1 LVIQKFPKPLFSML
15 HLLKM
20 VFILSSTDE
29 LVDLFK
35 KQIKIEQTIVDSAK
49 EGISEIKNPAVKG
62 VLNGIS
68 LDSLKHAQMYS
79 SAITLLTSVP
89 QALTEG
95 NLDKQKELVKKHI
108 QLEVEVIQKLR
119 EIIPSVQNEKV
130 KLLLDAILE
139 DEKRHH
145 DLLQKVL
152 NILIKGETITDK
164 DWWDVMWENVP
175 FHGTPGG

>member
-1 LVIQKFPKPLFSML
+1 
-15 HLLKM
+15 
-20 VFILSSTDE
+20 
-29 LVDLFK
+29 
-35 KQIKIEQTIVDSAK
+35 
-49 EGISEIKNPAVKG
+49 
-62 VLNGIS
+62 
-68 LDSLKHAQMYS
+68 
-79 SAITLLTSVP
+79 
-89 QALTEG
+89 
-95 NLDKQKELVKKHI
+95 VKKHI
-108 QLEVEVIQKLR
+108 QLEVKVIQKLR

-130 KLLLDAILE
+130 KLLLNAILE

>member
-1 LVIQKFPKPLFSML
+1 
-15 HLLKM
+15 
-20 VFILSSTDE
+20 VFVLSSKDE

-35 KQIKIEQTIVDSAK
+35 NQIKIEQTIVDSVK
-49 EGISEIKNPAVKG
+49 EGLTEIKNPAVKG

-108 QLEVEVIQKLR
+108 QLEVDVIQKLG
-119 EIIPSVQNEKV
+119 EIIPLVQNEKV
-130 KLLLDAILE
+130 KLLLNAILE

-152 NILIKGETITDK
+152 NILVKGETITDK

>member
-1 LVIQKFPKPLFSML
+1 
-15 HLLKM
+15 M
-20 VFILSSTDE
+20 VFVLSSKDE

-35 KQIKIEQTIVDSAK
+35 NQIKIEQTIVDSVK
-49 EGISEIKNPAVKG
+49 EGLTEIKNPAVKG

-79 SAITLLTSVP
+79 SAITLLISVP

-108 QLEVEVIQKLR
+108 QLEVDVIQKLG
-119 EIIPSVQNEKV
+119 EIIPLVQNEKV
-130 KLLLDAILE
+130 KLLLNAILE

-152 NILIKGETITDK
+152 NILVKGETITDK

>member
-1 LVIQKFPKPLFSML
+1 
-15 HLLKM
+15 M
-20 VFILSSTDE
+20 VFVLNSKDE

-35 KQIKIEQTIVDSAK
+35 NQIKIEQTIVDSVK
-49 EGISEIKNPAVKG
+49 EGLTEIKNPAVKG

-79 SAITLLTSVP
+79 SAITLLTCVP

-95 NLDKQKELVKKHI
+95 NLDKQEELVKKHI
-108 QLEVEVIQKLR
+108 QLEVKVIQKLR

-130 KLLLDAILE
+130 KLLLNAILE

>member
-1 LVIQKFPKPLFSML
+1 
-15 HLLKM
+15 M
-20 VFILSSTDE
+20 VFVLSSKDE

-35 KQIKIEQTIVDSAK
+35 NQIKIEQTIVDSVK
-49 EGISEIKNPAVKG
+49 EGLTEIKNPAVKG

-108 QLEVEVIQKLR
+108 ELEVKVIQKLR
-119 EIIPSVQNEKV
+119 EIIPLVQNEKV
-130 KLLLDAILE
+130 KLLLNAILE

-152 NILIKGETITDK
+152 NILVKGETITDK